1 MNLFFPLFYLILI
14 LIFLLTILRFVI
26 AEIFL
31 IQKLKKQLNIIKTN
45 IDYKQ
50 ATTNTYLNL
59 GQIYLKK
66 KQYKNA
72 IELFRKCLL
81 RWDKND
87 TLGLSHL
94 YTSISFVY
102 CQLNFFDFAQYYLEE
117 SIFNVVYF
125 KALYNLEY
133 IYRKRGLTKKSIEI
147 NILLKNNKV
156 LSKYK

>member
-14 LIFLLTILRFVI
+14 LIFLLTILKFVI
-26 AEIFL
+26 REIFL
-31 IQKLKKQLNIIKTN
+31 IQQLKKQLNIIKIN
-45 IDYKQ
+45 IDSKR
-50 ATTNTYLNL
+50 ASTNTYLSL

-87 TLGLSHL
+87 ILGLSHL

-102 CQLNFFDFAQYYLEE
+102 CRLNFFDFAQYYLEE
-117 SIFNVVYF
+117 VIFNVIYF

-147 NILLKNNKV
+147 NILLNNNKI
-156 LSKYK
+156 LSK